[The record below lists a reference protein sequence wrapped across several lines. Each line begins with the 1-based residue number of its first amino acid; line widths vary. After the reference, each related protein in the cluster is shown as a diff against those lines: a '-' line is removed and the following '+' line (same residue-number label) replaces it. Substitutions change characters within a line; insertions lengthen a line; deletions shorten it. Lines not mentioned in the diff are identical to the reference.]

1 MATPH
6 VKRVRIL
13 YKTILRLH
21 RGLPESLQPLGNQ
34 YAKDE
39 FRRHKTCTT
48 HEATLFMNEWTDYA
62 INLATQ
68 LGVKGKPNPVDQIGR
83 NLDEKL
89 LNDLRDEQVAQ
100 LYELLV
106 AAKSEHHVSLE
117 NEQNDKDALTRK

>member
-1 MATPH
+1 MASTH
-6 VKRVRIL
+6 VQRVRIL

-39 FRRHKTCTT
+39 FRRHKTCSP

-62 INLATQ
+62 INLANQ
-68 LGVKGKPNPVDQIGR
+68 LGVKGKPKPVHDIGSH
-83 NLDEKL
+83 LDEKL

-100 LYELLV
+100 LYELLI
-106 AAKSEHHVSLE
+106 AAKADPQEVLE
-117 NEQNDKDALTRK
+117 NEPNDSKTVTRK